1 MASPQLLDELRV
13 NFKRFPID
21 PPARLRGSSGRSVL
35 AKLARAAL
43 AAVIIGLL
51 QSPVAVAV
59 PIAEWGGQ
67 WTAFFESSRSGRAT
81 NVIAFGQQATRN
93 GQITD
98 RGFPFEPLPGTP
110 AWAKSGT
117 TASVSRNI
125 LGSDAIGNAV
135 ADFDRTFRLKDS
147 PAGWDVSLLGLLVGR
162 LDVSNRRLDPEAI
175 VGVSARIFSAAS
187 QPLIPL
193 LEFSFNQRVFAPI
206 PRIINV
212 NRVLAKHAVLE
223 DGIYSVH
230 GSLGTFATVN
240 TSLFRD
246 GGAFSDFFPTSSR
259 DSGDGFRL
267 FVTAQPVPEHTPLLL
282 FGTTMAGLLVAAR
295 WRPRQQASK
304 SGASANFLSDSAEHW
319 HRLCTSIPPPSLLKG
334 K

>member
-1 MASPQLLDELRV
+1 MQHLTMSANSPRRQ
-13 NFKRFPID
+13 KRFPIN

-35 AKLARAAL
+35 AKLPRAAL

-51 QSPVAVAV
+51 QSPVALAV
-59 PIAEWGGQ
+59 PIAEWGTNWAGN
-67 WTAFFESSRSGRAT
+67 FESSRSGRAT

-93 GQITD
+93 RQVTD
-98 RGFPFEPLPGTP
+98 RGFALEPLPGTP

-125 LGSDAIGNAV
+125 LGSDAIGNVDAE
-135 ADFDRTFRLKDS
+135 FERRFRLKDS

-162 LDVSNRRLDPEAI
+162 LDVSNRRLDPEAR
-175 VGVSARIFSAAS
+175 VGVSAEIATAF
-187 QPLIPL
+187 QPQIPL
-193 LEFSFNQRVFAPI
+193 LEFSFNQTVFAPI

-212 NRVLAKHAVLE
+212 HRVLAKHAVLE
-223 DGIYSVH
+223 DGIYTVH
-230 GSLGTFATVN
+230 GSLHTFATVN

-259 DSGDGFRL
+259 DSGDGFRV
-267 FVTAQPVPEHTPLLL
+267 FVSAEPIPEVSAAPVPEPTPLLI

-295 WRPRQQASK
+295 WRQRKQ
-304 SGASANFLSDSAEHW
+304 G
-319 HRLCTSIPPPSLLKG
+319 
-334 K
+334 